1 MVFDGDLFFLGCNQ
15 QTNPKKKNR
24 GKQIDH
30 LQQQLK
36 VCEEAREEKQHLAK
50 VAQANL
56 EELDGV
62 EADGWK
68 LVKPVG
74 PVPGR
79 CMKISWFVFWRCGIF
94 YIFIQNEFGVFI
106 IFKALRILNHFFEFK
121 MNEWGVSFWPGW
133 WLTESS
139 CLVLAMFFFFLFFV
153 GCCCCCC
160 CCFYRLLLLLLLL
173 L

>member
-1 MVFDGDLFFLGCNQ
+1 MVFDGDLFFFWVA
-15 QTNPKKKNR
+15 TNKQIRKKNR

-79 CMKISWFVFWRCGIF
+79 CMKIS
-94 YIFIQNEFGVFI
+94 
-106 IFKALRILNHFFEFK
+106 
-121 MNEWGVSFWPGW
+121 
-133 WLTESS
+133 
-139 CLVLAMFFFFLFFV
+139 
-153 GCCCCCC
+153 
-160 CCFYRLLLLLLLL
+160 
-173 L
+173 